1 MEDWFWEGVAAY
13 VRDIPYTILN
23 TNSDWRRGWLYA
35 AKADTR
41 NFMTEY
47 EEGRSG
53 YGYLTDE
60 PTIEWLLG
68 RLDWA
73 ISRIEKLEK
82 EVAWHNQNS
91 DYNKIIAY

>member
-41 NFMTEY
+41 NFY
-47 EEGRSG
+47 E
-53 YGYLTDE
+53 
-60 PTIEWLLG
+60 
-68 RLDWA
+68 
-73 ISRIEKLEK
+73 
-82 EVAWHNQNS
+82 
-91 DYNKIIAY
+91 